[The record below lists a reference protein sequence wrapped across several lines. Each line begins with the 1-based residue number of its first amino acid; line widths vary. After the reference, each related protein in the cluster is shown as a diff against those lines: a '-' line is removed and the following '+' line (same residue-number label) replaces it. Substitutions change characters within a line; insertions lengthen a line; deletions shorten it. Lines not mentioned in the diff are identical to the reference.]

1 MRQHPMSKSLSDV
14 PLSVLDLSPIP
25 EGGSAGESFANT
37 VALARHTERLGYK
50 RFWLAEHHGMPG
62 IASAA
67 TSVLIGHVAGATEK
81 IRVGSGGIMLPNHAP
96 YVIAEQFGTLEAL
109 YPGRIDLGLGRAPGT
124 DRATSRVLG
133 RDSGS
138 AEHFPQQVQELI
150 AFLDD
155 PSPDQKVIAVPG
167 AGAKVPVWLLG
178 SSTFSAQL
186 AAYLVLPFAFAS
198 HFAPQLLLEALRL
211 YRTNFQPSRF
221 LEKPYAMV
229 GVPVIAAATDEEAKY
244 QLTSAQQQILNLVR
258 GKPSQIPPPV
268 DTMEGRW
275 TIQEAAEVGRFFGEA
290 IVGGPETVS
299 GKLNAFIEKT
309 KADEV
314 IIHSQF
320 FDHRD
325 RMRSYEIVA
334 DVRH

>member
-1 MRQHPMSKSLSDV
+1 MKSLQDI

-25 EGGSAGESFANT
+25 EGGSAAESFSNS
-37 VALARHTERLGYK
+37 VELARHVEKLGYK

-67 TSVLIGHVAGATEK
+67 TSVLIGHVAGNTK
-81 IRVGSGGIMLPNHAP
+81 TIRVGSGGIMLPNHAP
-96 YVIAEQFGTLEAL
+96 YVIAEHFGTLEAL

-133 RDSGS
+133 RESGS

-150 AFLDD
+150 GFLDD
-155 PSPDQKVIAVPG
+155 ASPDDKVIAVPG

-186 AAYLVLPFAFAS
+186 AAYLGLPFAFAS
-198 HFAPQLLLEALRL
+198 HFAPQLLLEALRV
-211 YRTNFQPSRF
+211 YRTNFRPSRF

-229 GVPVIAAATDEEAKY
+229 GVPVIAADSDEQAKY
-244 QLTSAQQQILNLVR
+244 LMTSAQQQILNLIRHV
-258 GKPSQIPPPV
+258 PSRIPPPV
-268 DTMEGRW
+268 ETMEGRW
-275 TIQEAAEVGRFFGEA
+275 SIQEAAEVGRFFGEA

-299 GKLNAFIEKT
+299 EKLDAFIAKT

-314 IIHSQF
+314 IVHSQF

-325 RMRSYEIVA
+325 RMRSYEIVMKS
-334 DVRH
+334 RL